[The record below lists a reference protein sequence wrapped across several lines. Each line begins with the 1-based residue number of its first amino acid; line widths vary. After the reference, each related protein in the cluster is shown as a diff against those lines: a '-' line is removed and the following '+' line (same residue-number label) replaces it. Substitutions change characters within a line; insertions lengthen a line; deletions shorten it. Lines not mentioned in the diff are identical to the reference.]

1 MFSNYTTI
9 LKKEL
14 HSYFVSPVF
23 YGIIVVFLILSG
35 YFFYTDLSLYNMI
48 NVRGAANPIEGFF
61 RRYFGDLRFL
71 FMLLMPLITMKLYA
85 EEKKLGTFELL
96 TVSPTKDIDILLSKF
111 TAGLLIFSLL
121 LFLTIPNICILA
133 WVWNIHALK
142 PLLPAILVGYAGL
155 FFFGCSL
162 LSCGLFVSSLTENQS
177 VAGMI
182 TLGIFVFFWFITWNE
197 VVLDNFYLQLLMH
210 VSLFDRMQGFF
221 QGILSLNDLFYL
233 LLFTLFFNLLTYYIQ
248 CSRMWR

>member
-1 MFSNYTTI
+1 MFLNYIAI
-9 LKKEL
+9 LKKEMY
-14 HSYFVSPVF
+14 SYFVSPVF
-23 YGIIVVFLILSG
+23 YGVIVVFLILSG
-35 YFFYTDLSLYNMI
+35 YFFYTDLSLYNML
-48 NVRGAANPIEGFF
+48 NVRGAADPIEGFF

-71 FMLLMPLITMKLYA
+71 FMLLMPLITMRLYA

-111 TAGLLIFSLL
+111 SAGLLIFTLL
-121 LFLTIPNICILA
+121 LFLTIPNICILV
-133 WVWNIHALK
+133 WVWNIHALE
-142 PLLPAILVGYAGL
+142 PLLPAILTGYIGL
-155 FFFGCSL
+155 FFFGCAL

-197 VVLDNFYLQLLMH
+197 VALDNLYLQFLMH
-210 VSLFDRMQGFF
+210 ISLFDRMQDFF
-221 QGILSLNDLFYL
+221 QGILSISDLTYFI
-233 LLFTLFFNLLTYYIQ
+233 LFTLLFILLTYYTQ